1 MLIWGC
7 GRTTKTARPRE
18 MAASPVMR
26 RICAAISLRNAA
38 FEKAQGAA
46 AAAIATRMA
55 RPAKIWIISD
65 RSLRDAGEELETT
78 VADSTMA
85 LRLPLMGLRKAFHA
99 KAMPGLFRKCR
110 ESKSRDFVMFP

>member
-1 MLIWGC
+1 
-7 GRTTKTARPRE
+7 
-18 MAASPVMR
+18 MR
-26 RICAAISLRNAA
+26 RICTAISLRNAA

-46 AAAIATRMA
+46 AAVIATRMA

-85 LRLPLMGLRKAFHA
+85 LRLPLMRLRKAFHA
-99 KAMPGLFRKCR
+99 KAMPGLFRK